1 MKKII
6 TLITA
11 IMAFS
16 FSYGQYNVPLP
27 NADVESSTPMTTT
40 NDEQYTIDG
49 MYVNEAVDG
58 SFDETSSG
66 LAPGEGVGGS
76 QALKV
81 VTQNSGSTQAW
92 HTQFVMNQTDI
103 SGYGN
108 ADFIYSFQIKSATVP
123 ASFPIWITLRTFDED
138 GTEVTGNTVT
148 NYAAGGKI
156 SSEAGVDGYTVNDM
170 ATSYQTAWNSFSIVS
185 NTGGGKNAKFVDIRT
200 QMSKLVN
207 TYYID
212 NLSLVSSAPL
222 LSLKSFETIGVAM
235 YPNPVSTISYIKSNT
250 PIENV
255 SLYSV
260 TGKLLLNKKIGA
272 TSYNLDVSTYP
283 KGLYLLS
290 VTNTKGT
297 STSKLIVD

>member
-1 MKKII
+1 MKNIF
-6 TLITA
+6 TLIMA

-16 FSYGQYNVPLP
+16 FSHGQYNVPLT
-27 NADVESSTPMTTT
+27 NADVESNTPMTTT
-40 NDEQYTIDG
+40 NNVQYTIDG

-58 SFDETSSG
+58 AFDETSSG
-66 LAPGEGVGGS
+66 LAPGEGVGSS
-76 QALKV
+76 QALKI
-81 VTQNSGSTQAW
+81 VTQNSGSTQSW
-92 HTQFVMNQTDI
+92 HTQFVVNQTDI

-108 ADFIYSFQIKSATVP
+108 ADFIFSFQIKSATVP
-123 ASFPIWITLRTFDED
+123 ESYPIWMTLRTFDED
-138 GTEVTGNTVT
+138 GTEVTANTVT

-156 SSEAGVDGYTVNDM
+156 SSEAGVDGYTVGDM
-170 ATSYQTAWNSFSIVS
+170 STSYQTAWNSFTIVPHS
-185 NTGGGKNAKFVDIRT
+185 GGGKNAKFVDLRT

-212 NLSLVSSAPL
+212 ELSLVSSAQ
-222 LSLKSFETIGVAM
+222 LSTKSFEKIGVIM

-260 TGKLLLNKKIGA
+260 TGKLLLNKKVGA
-272 TSYNLDVSTYP
+272 TSYNLDVSSYS
-283 KGLYLLS
+283 KGMYLLS